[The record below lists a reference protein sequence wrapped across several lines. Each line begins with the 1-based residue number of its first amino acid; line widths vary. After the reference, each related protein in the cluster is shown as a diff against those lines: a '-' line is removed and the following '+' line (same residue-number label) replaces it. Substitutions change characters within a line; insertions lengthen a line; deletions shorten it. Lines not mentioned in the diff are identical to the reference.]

1 MLSFRKR
8 TLFRKTAVENF
19 SENENADDGLPSFGR
34 YQTLRLLGEGAMAS
48 VFLAKDPRLS
58 RRVAIKVIKPHL
70 LDSESAL
77 QRFRTEAS
85 ILANLRH
92 VNILQVHDYDVEEDM
107 HFLVMEYVEGPGFQ
121 ALLNGMRGRPLP
133 PPVAAYF
140 LNQAALGLAAAHKQ
154 GLVHRDVKPDNMLL
168 TLDGTLK
175 IADFGIAH
183 MADLNLTQAGDILGT
198 PYYMAPEQTLAETP
212 VAETDLWALG
222 VVLYYCLTG
231 RRPFEGN
238 GFTEIKHRIRAGAYR
253 PVNSTA
259 GADGGQGGEGGQSG
273 PSGQVGGGSAPVVDP
288 ELVSLVDTLLSQD
301 PGKRGTAQSVSTR
314 LERYLDATGIADTQA
329 HVRDFLAAV
338 MPSALDRTTV
348 ELQVPKADSGLS
360 GGTRRKSKSTWAHRP
375 GKAGTGSGSK
385 QTGAGYYAGGD
396 GGYGGPDPEPA
407 EEPAAVPDL
416 VKPAKA
422 SWVRQ
427 YAAAWALPLVMMVGI
442 QGYVRWSMSNPA
454 VPKAILEIESSPQGA
469 GIFLDG
475 KDLGITP
482 LSKPVTPGAYRLKV
496 THADFPGQAM
506 DTAIFLRSS
515 GLERLV
521 FRFKR

>member
-1 MLSFRKR
+1 
-8 TLFRKTAVENF
+8 VEHF
-19 SENENADDGLPSFGR
+19 SDNENADDELPSFGR

-70 LDSESAL
+70 LESEAAL
-77 QRFRTEAS
+77 QRFRAEAS

-92 VNILQVHDYDVEEDM
+92 ANILQVHDYDVEEDM
-107 HFLVMEYVEGPGFQ
+107 HFLVMEFVEGPGFQ
-121 ALLNGMRGRPLP
+121 SLLNEMRGRPLP
-133 PPVAAYF
+133 PPVAAFF

-154 GLVHRDVKPDNMLL
+154 GLVHRDIKPDNMLL
-168 TLDGTLK
+168 TLDGALK

-238 GFTEIKHRIRAGAYR
+238 GFGEIKHRIRAGAYF
-253 PVNSTA
+253 PVNEAAGVAVSA
-259 GADGGQGGEGGQSG
+259 GALGSA
-273 PSGQVGGGSAPVVDP
+273 GGGVDP

-301 PGKRGTAQSVSTR
+301 PAGRGTAQAVSTR
-314 LERYLDATGIADTQA
+314 LERYLDATGIADVQA
-329 HVRDFLAAV
+329 YVRDFLAAV

-348 ELQVPKADSGLS
+348 EFQVPKADSGLS
-360 GGTRRKSKSTWAHRP
+360 GGARRKSTWAGRP
-375 GKAGTGSGSK
+375 RKEGTGSGSRH
-385 QTGAGYYAGGD
+385 TGTGYYAGAGEV
-396 GGYGGPDPEPA
+396 GPAPEPA
-407 EEPAAVPDL
+407 AIPEIQA
-416 VKPAKA
+416 PAKV
-422 SWVRQ
+422 SWLRQ
-427 YAAAWALPLVMMVGI
+427 YAVAWMFPLVMVVGS
-442 QGYVRWSMSNPA
+442 QLYMRWNMAHPV
-454 VPKAILEIESSPQGA
+454 VPQAILEIESSPQGA

-482 LSKPVTPGAYRLKV
+482 ISKPVDPGAYRLKIL
-496 THADFPGQAM
+496 HADFPGQAK
-506 DTAIFLRSS
+506 DTAIFLRSA
-515 GLERLV
+515 GVERLV

>member
-1 MLSFRKR
+1 M
-8 TLFRKTAVENF
+8 EPF
-19 SENENADDGLPSFGR
+19 SDNENDDANATGDLPSFGR

-58 RRVAIKVIKPHL
+58 RRVAIKVIKPQL
-70 LDSESAL
+70 LESEAAL
-77 QRFRTEAS
+77 QRFRAEAS

-92 VNILQVHDYDVEEDM
+92 ANILQVHDYDVEEDM
-107 HFLVMEYVEGPGFQ
+107 HFLVMEFVEGPGFQ
-121 ALLNGMRGRPLP
+121 SLLNQLGGRPLP

-154 GLVHRDVKPDNMLL
+154 GLVHRDIKPDNMLL
-168 TLDGTLK
+168 TMDGALK

-212 VAETDLWALG
+212 VAETDIWALG

-253 PVNSTA
+253 PLNDA
-259 GADGGQGGEGGQSG
+259 GSG
-273 PSGQVGGGSAPVVDP
+273 VGGGSGGSGAAGAGAAGGMMDP

-301 PGKRGTAQSVSTR
+301 PAKRGTAQSVSTR
-314 LERYLDATGIADTQA
+314 LERYLDATGIADVQA
-329 HVRDFLAAV
+329 YVRDFLAAV

-360 GGTRRKSKSTWAHRP
+360 SGSRRKSTWAGRP
-375 GKAGTGSGSK
+375 RKEGTGSGSRSRHPG
-385 QTGAGYYAGGD
+385 TGYYAGQGD
-396 GGYGGPDPEPA
+396 DSQEP
-407 EEPAAVPDL
+407 EPAAVPEMAVPPKVPWL
-416 VKPAKA
+416 
-422 SWVRQ
+422 RQ
-427 YAAAWALPLVMMVGI
+427 YAVAWIFPLVMIIGTQV
-442 QGYVRWSMSNPA
+442 YSRWSISNAA

-469 GIFLDG
+469 GVLLGD

-482 LSKPVTPGAYRLKV
+482 LSKPVEPGAYRLKI
-496 THADFPGQAM
+496 THADFPGQVK
-506 DTAIFLRSS
+506 DTSIFLRSS
-515 GLERLV
+515 AVERLV

>member
-8 TLFRKTAVENF
+8 TLFRKTAVEHF
-19 SENENADDGLPSFGR
+19 SDNENADDDLPSFGR

-70 LDSESAL
+70 LESESAL

-92 VNILQVHDYDVEEDM
+92 ANILQVHDYDVEEDM

-121 ALLNGMRGRPLP
+121 ALLDGMRGRPLP

-154 GLVHRDVKPDNMLL
+154 GLVHRDIKPDNMLL

-253 PVNSTA
+253 HVNEAA
-259 GADGGQGGEGGQSG
+259 GEQGNRGGAGT
-273 PSGQVGGGSAPVVDP
+273 VIDP

-301 PGKRGTAQSVSTR
+301 PARRGSAQSVSTR
-314 LERYLDATGIADTQA
+314 LERYLDATGIADAQA

-348 ELQVPKADSGLS
+348 EFQVPKASSGLS
-360 GGTRRKSKSTWAHRP
+360 GGTKGARRKSKSTWAHRP
-375 GKAGTGSGSK
+375 RKAGTGSGSK
-385 QTGAGYYAGGD
+385 HTGAGYYAGQGEE
-396 GGYGGPDPEPA
+396 GPD
-407 EEPAAVPDL
+407 EEPPAAPDF
-416 VKPAKA
+416 VAPTKV
-422 SWVRQ
+422 SWMRQ
-427 YAAAWALPLVMMVGI
+427 YAAAWILPLVIMVGS
-442 QGYVRWSMSNPA
+442 QVYSRWAISHPA
-454 VPKAILEIESSPQGA
+454 VPQAILEIESSPQGA
-469 GIFLDG
+469 GVFLDG
-475 KDLGITP
+475 EDLGITP
-482 LSKPVTPGAYRLKV
+482 MSKPVDPGAYRLKV
-496 THADFPGQAM
+496 THADFPGEVK

-515 GLERLV
+515 GVERLV

>member
-1 MLSFRKR
+1 V
-8 TLFRKTAVENF
+8 ANY
-19 SENENADDGLPSFGR
+19 SENDNADDNSDHELPSFGR
-34 YQTLRLLGEGAMAS
+34 YETLRLLGEGAMAS

-70 LDSESAL
+70 LESESAL

-92 VNILQVHDYDVEEDM
+92 ANILQVHDYDVEEDM
-107 HFLVMEYVEGPGFQ
+107 HFLVMEFVEGPGFQ
-121 ALLNGMRGRPLP
+121 SLLNELRGRPLP
-133 PPVAAYF
+133 PPVAAFF

-154 GLVHRDVKPDNMLL
+154 GLVHRDIKPDNMLL
-168 TLDGTLK
+168 TMDGTLK

-238 GFTEIKHRIRAGAYR
+238 GFSEIKHRIRAGSYR
-253 PVNSTA
+253 PVNEAA
-259 GADGGQGGEGGQSG
+259 GAMGVAGG
-273 PSGQVGGGSAPVVDP
+273 AVDP
-288 ELVSLVDTLLSQD
+288 ELVSLADTLLSQD
-301 PGKRGTAQSVSTR
+301 PARRGTAQSVSTR
-314 LERYLDATGIADTQA
+314 LERYLDATGIADVQA
-329 HVRDFLAAV
+329 HVRDFLVAV

-348 ELQVPKADSGLS
+348 EFQVPKADSGLS
-360 GGTRRKSKSTWAHRP
+360 GSTRRKSTWSKKPRRGETH
-375 GKAGTGSGSK
+375 AGTGH
-385 QTGAGYYAGGD
+385 YAGLGD
-396 GGYGGPDPEPA
+396 DGPNPAPEIP
-407 EEPAAVPDL
+407 V
-416 VKPAKA
+416 PAKVP
-422 SWVRQ
+422 WLRQ
-427 YAAAWALPLVMMVGI
+427 YAIAWIFPLVMIVGS
-442 QGYVRWSMSNPA
+442 QVYSRWTISHAA

-469 GIFLDG
+469 EVFLGD

-482 LSKPVTPGAYRLKV
+482 LSKPVEPGAYRLKI
-496 THADFPGQAM
+496 THADFPGQVK
-506 DTAIFLRSS
+506 DTSIFLRSS
-515 GLERLV
+515 GVERLV